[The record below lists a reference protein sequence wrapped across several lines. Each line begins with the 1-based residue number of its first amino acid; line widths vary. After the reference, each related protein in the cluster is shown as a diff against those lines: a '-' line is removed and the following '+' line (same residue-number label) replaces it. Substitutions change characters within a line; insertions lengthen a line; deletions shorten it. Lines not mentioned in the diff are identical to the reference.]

1 MSSVLAKV
9 QHDLRLYLLAP
20 FLKQRAVDDSG
31 EHLFNASWRIKSIV
45 ILMLCN
51 ITGGNA
57 KAYGKSSV
65 NLLRKNS

>member
-1 MSSVLAKV
+1 MIQENTSLMLS
-9 QHDLRLYLLAP
+9 
-20 FLKQRAVDDSG
+20 
-31 EHLFNASWRIKSIV
+31 ERIKSIV

>member
-1 MSSVLAKV
+1 MIQENTSLM
-9 QHDLRLYLLAP
+9 
-20 FLKQRAVDDSG
+20 FSG
-31 EHLFNASWRIKSIV
+31 RIKSIV
-45 ILMLCN
+45 ILMLRN